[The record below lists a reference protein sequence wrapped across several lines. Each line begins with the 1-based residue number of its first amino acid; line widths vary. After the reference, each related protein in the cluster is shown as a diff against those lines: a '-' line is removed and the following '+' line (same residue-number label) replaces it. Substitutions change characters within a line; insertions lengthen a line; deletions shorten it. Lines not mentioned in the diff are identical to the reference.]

1 MAQVALYIT
10 TILAF
15 WRSLTYQKVS
25 RIELAELEKNPKKN
39 SIDRFTSQFIYV
51 SIDDL
56 SFNDSLWILPVVP
69 MSIFNQM
76 DT

>member
-39 SIDRFTSQFIYV
+39 SIDRLRHNVFMFQLMFIFQWFV
-51 SIDDL
+51 
-56 SFNDSLWILPVVP
+56 
-69 MSIFNQM
+69 MSSSSGSHEHFNQM